1 MWVTQRFGLN
11 NYMNLWFVFHVGE
24 RRRWEGIILYVM
36 LVQQRVNS
44 VVQLFFFPLTSFPLS
59 FWPKHSDFALG
70 QSFLLPSSSNN
81 SRDIG
86 LAYQRHIPD
95 HKGLF
100 RDGHVTSEPTRWNIG
115 ILAGNIEKGILFFFF
130 FPAGSEPGR
139 YLHSS
144 LPTTQSLRMK
154 PKWKPGDSRDGQTG
168 LKDRILTFEKS
179 HSWNS
184 HTFGFLVTWV
194 STF

>member
-1 MWVTQRFGLN
+1 MWHIL
-11 NYMNLWFVFHVGE
+11 NLWFVFHVGE

-130 FPAGSEPGR
+130 FPSWFWTWKISSQFSSHHAEPKNEAKMETR
-139 YLHSS
+139 RL
-144 LPTTQSLRMK
+144 
-154 PKWKPGDSRDGQTG
+154 
-168 LKDRILTFEKS
+168 
-179 HSWNS
+179 
-184 HTFGFLVTWV
+184 
-194 STF
+194 